1 MTRALICWVLI
12 ADAAFKKSLLSEGLD
27 SSYRGIRSMCTQRVV
42 RGRGSVCVCVLAML
56 LCFSLFCDEVWR
68 QGALLSEPLL
78 SSSYILSLSLFSLKV
93 AMTCVAVSLEP

>member
-1 MTRALICWVLI
+1 VTRALICWVLI

-42 RGRGSVCVCVLAML
+42 RGRERESVCVCW

-78 SSSYILSLSLFSLKV
+78 SSSYILSLSFFSL
-93 AMTCVAVSLEP
+93 